1 LCIITVSSSA
11 NYDVSFLYTKLN
23 DARKRVNNFSLNQ
36 TYEFYQI
43 INSENKLLQLK
54 RKHEGSIQMQKQQNG
69 GVIRA
74 MSEEN

>member
-1 LCIITVSSSA
+1 
-11 NYDVSFLYTKLN
+11 
-23 DARKRVNNFSLNQ
+23 LNQ